1 MAVTATSTALESIVE
16 ALKADP
22 GLAAGTTLADF
33 NAGLAAARVLNEV
46 MGEAIEHFGFNADK
60 VITPEELMAISDY
73 VRATPLLHYYF
84 MMGHGND
91 EGNVETG
98 FHKLQND
105 GGNLTFQGRNMV
117 DTVIDAIYHYG
128 EEYFDGRFVNEDG
141 NQNEEVADVA
151 GWINY
156 FLNGRNIVFGTN
168 TDDMMGSGDYSLAVA
183 AASNEIFQ
191 AGAGNDKIWAHTG
204 HDKIY
209 CGTGDDEA
217 GGGTGND
224 TIWGDA
230 GIDVIYGEQGDDTLY
245 GGDDADQI
253 GGGEGNDVIWGDAG
267 NDDLWGSEGNDKIAG
282 GFGADKIGGGEG
294 HDSISGGAGNDDI
307 WGDTGNDTIDGDSG
321 NDTIGGGDGN
331 NTLRGGTGDD
341 DIHGGED
348 RDLIDGG
355 ADDDTAYGGGGVD
368 RILGGDGNDD
378 LAGGDGNDRIL
389 GGAGNDIISGGE
401 GADALRG
408 CAGADT
414 YYLWDNDD
422 ATDTIFFAAG
432 DAGRTLTT
440 IDIIEGFT
448 SGEDKIDLKAF
459 GPMTLEDLDY
469 VGGGKASCYYDGRY
483 LRIDTDG
490 DRASDMIV
498 QLKWVDS
505 LTAADLVFA

>member
-1 MAVTATSTALESIVE
+1 MAVTATSTALESIIE
-16 ALKADP
+16 ALKADT
-22 GLAAGTTLADF
+22 GLAAGTTLAEF
-33 NAGLAAARVLNEV
+33 NAGIAAARKLNEV
-46 MGEAIEHFGFNADK
+46 LGEAIEHFGYNADK
-60 VITPEELMAISDY
+60 VITPEELMEISNY

-84 MMGHGND
+84 LMGHGND
-91 EGNVETG
+91 EGNTETG

-191 AGAGNDKIWAHTG
+191 AGAGNDKIWASAG
-204 HDKIY
+204 RDKVY
-209 CGTGDDEA
+209 CGVGDDEA

-224 TIWGDA
+224 
-230 GIDVIYGEQGDDTLY
+230 
-245 GGDDADQI
+245 
-253 GGGEGNDVIWGDAG
+253 VIWGDAG
-267 NDDLWGSEGNDKIAG
+267 VDHIYGDEGNDRLMGGDDDDIIGGGTGNDIISGDAG
-282 GFGADKIGGGEG
+282 NDEIWGDLGDDLIDGGVGNDIIGGGEG
-294 HDSISGGAGNDDI
+294 LN
-307 WGDTGNDTIDGDSG
+307 TLK
-321 NDTIGGGDGN
+321 GGDGN
-331 NTLRGGTGDD
+331 DN
-341 DIHGGED
+341 IHGGND
-348 RDLIDGG
+348 RDVVDGG
-355 ADDDTAYGGGGVD
+355 SGRDTIYGGGWSD
-368 RILGGDGNDD
+368 RIMGGDGNDD
-378 LAGGDGNDRIL
+378 LAGGDGADRLI
-389 GGAGNDIISGGE
+389 GGKGNDTLSAGE
-401 GADALRG
+401 GADVLRG

-422 ATDTIFFAAG
+422 ARDTIVFGAG
-432 DAGRTLTT
+432 DSGRSLTT
-440 IDIIEGFT
+440 IDVVEGFT
-448 SGEDKIDLKAF
+448 SGEDKIDLRSL